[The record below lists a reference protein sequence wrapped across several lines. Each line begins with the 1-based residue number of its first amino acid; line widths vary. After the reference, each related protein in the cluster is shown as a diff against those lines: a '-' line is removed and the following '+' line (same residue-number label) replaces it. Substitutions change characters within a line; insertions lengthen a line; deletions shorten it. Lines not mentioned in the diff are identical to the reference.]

1 MIMAEISV
9 TIADDLKVELEEFGL
24 NVPKIVEEAI
34 TFKLAE
40 QHLAK
45 SKALQRALFET
56 IVSKSKLTPEG
67 AKELA
72 LLIDQGMLHDMKE
85 KIPVS

>member
-1 MIMAEISV
+1 MAEINV
-9 TIADDLKVELEEFGL
+9 PIAEDLKVEIEESGL
-24 NVPKIVEEAI
+24 DIQKVVREAI

-85 KIPVS
+85 KIQVS

>member
-1 MIMAEISV
+1 MAEISV
-9 TIADDLKVELEEFGL
+9 PIAEDLKAEIEESGL
-24 NVPKIVEEAI
+24 DIQKVVREAI

-85 KIPVS
+85 KILIS